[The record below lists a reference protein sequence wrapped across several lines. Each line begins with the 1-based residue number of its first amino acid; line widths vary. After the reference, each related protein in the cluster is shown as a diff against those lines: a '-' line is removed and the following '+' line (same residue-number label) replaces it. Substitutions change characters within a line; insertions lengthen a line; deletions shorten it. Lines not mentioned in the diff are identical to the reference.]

1 LEVHEVFGRCG
12 GKVKHKVKL
21 VRVEGEVM
29 TLSVDGVLCSYL
41 IQRSS
46 PLSSQD
52 AAMMRSVMD
61 TQFLE
66 ALKSS
71 VLTPVGFWRSLL
83 LKFRGFSG
91 YVLIRIV
98 QSDGKVFEEFLK
110 LGNVSKSFGEIVADY
125 IKNVGVGVDIDKK
138 TKGVVILK
146 SDVDKIRKGAI
157 GV

>member
-1 LEVHEVFGRCG
+1 M
-12 GKVKHKVKL
+12 KHKVKL

-71 VLTPVGFWRSLL
+71 VLSPVGFWRGLL
-83 LKFRGFSG
+83 LKLRGLSG
-91 YVLIRIV
+91 YVLTRV
-98 QSDGKVFEEFLK
+98 VRPDGKVFEEFVK
-110 LGNVSKSFGEIVADY
+110 PENVSKSFGEMVADY
-125 IKNVGVGVDIDKK
+125 IRNVSVEVDIDKK
-138 TKGVVILK
+138 TKGVVMLK

-157 GV
+157 EG